1 MLFFNVGTPVGSDG
15 YYYTMFYR
23 SDINRQ
29 VDDKTVAYVAY
40 NSDNLLYMST
50 ISDGIILAGQTVIL
64 KRKDKGNIT
73 LTAVFKDPDNPIRYE
88 SNQLKGVDEATAV
101 SSLLGDGET
110 IYVQDR
116 VNGHVGLYKYSGDM
130 LDARKAY
137 LPLSENSASGY
148 LFDSGSA
155 IIDLNLDVS
164 EDNSS
169 KINSNNKRVSD
180 VTLKGRTLYRD
191 GGWNLLCLP
200 FDLGPAADTQP
211 LRQGW
216 YTPDGRKLGSKPT
229 AKGLYIHNG
238 KKVVINPKR

>member
-50 ISDGIILAGQTVIL
+50 ISDGI
-64 KRKDKGNIT
+64 
-73 LTAVFKDPDNPIRYE
+73 
-88 SNQLKGVDEATAV
+88 
-101 SSLLGDGET
+101 
-110 IYVQDR
+110 YVQDR

-148 LFDSGSA
+148 LFGSGSA